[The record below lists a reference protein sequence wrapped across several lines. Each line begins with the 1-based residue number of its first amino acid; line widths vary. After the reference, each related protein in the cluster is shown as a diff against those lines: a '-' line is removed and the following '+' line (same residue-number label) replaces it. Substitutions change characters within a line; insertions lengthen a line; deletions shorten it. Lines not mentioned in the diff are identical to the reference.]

1 MQLVWKHKPQEL
13 ASTEVVC
20 INMAQKLEEE
30 LLPFVTEE
38 SWVPLTSKKK
48 VTSMRSL
55 PSRSLT
61 VRESLAGR
69 RNNSVTVV
77 GSHRKHQYQTLWN
90 WFPDFDQIRNGI
102 LCNSSS
108 HNVVNGFYW
117 PQWIWSYIWIK
128 MLSGCRALHCD
139 KSHTQEDSGQQEKSH
154 KHARRRLQT

>member
-1 MQLVWKHKPQEL
+1 MTSLNSCLPDIVFSQLHILQPKGDCSGYIGATCLETQTPGTGQHWSGMYQYGPK
-13 ASTEVVC
+13 
-20 INMAQKLEEE
+20 EEE
-30 LLPFVTEE
+30 LLPFVTVE

-69 RNNSVTVV
+69 RNNSVTVG

-90 WFPDFDQIRNGI
+90 WFPDFNQIRNGI

-108 HNVVNGFYW
+108 HAQCCEWLLLTTVNLKLY
-117 PQWIWSYIWIK
+117 
-128 MLSGCRALHCD
+128 MN
-139 KSHTQEDSGQQEKSH
+139 
-154 KHARRRLQT
+154 